1 MPIVCQGGWCDW
13 CPVNIQLECE
23 EQRMTPI
30 ERIEHIRQC
39 LRRMK
44 PTMGFELAAAAE
56 IEKELVELEL
66 IVPAPGRCPICRRAF
81 TGATLEEMAYAALNG
96 DTCG

>member
-1 MPIVCQGGWCDW
+1 MNRCQGGWCDW
-13 CPVNIQLECE
+13 CPVKIQIECE
-23 EQRMTPI
+23 EKKMTPI

-39 LRRMK
+39 VRRMK

-56 IEKELVELEL
+56 IEKELVVLDESFDAYTAALLESRGEIARL
-66 IVPAPGRCPICRRAF
+66 SEKISRS
-81 TGATLEEMAYAALNG
+81 LNG

>member
-1 MPIVCQGGWCDW
+1 MREGMNCQGGYCEM
-13 CPVNIQLECE
+13 CPVKIQLECE
-23 EQRMTPI
+23 MTI
-30 ERIEHIRQC
+30 KARIEHIRQC

-56 IEKELVELEL
+56 IEKELVALTAEIEGLRVDMIRL
-66 IVPAPGRCPICRRAF
+66 Y
-81 TGATLEEMAYAALNG
+81 EMLDSPLPG